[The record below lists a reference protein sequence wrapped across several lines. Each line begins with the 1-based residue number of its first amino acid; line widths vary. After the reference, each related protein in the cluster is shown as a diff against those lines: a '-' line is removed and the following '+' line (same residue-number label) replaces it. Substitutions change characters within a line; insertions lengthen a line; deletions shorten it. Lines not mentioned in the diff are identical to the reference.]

1 MAKITFF
8 AQCCKGC
15 GLCVLVCPHD
25 NIRIS
30 KELNDKGHTFAVLVD
45 PEKCTHC
52 ALCGRMCPDMAI
64 EIEDPKEQ
72 TPDNDKPSR

>member
-8 AQCCKGC
+8 AQRCKGC

-64 EIEDPKEQ
+64 EIEDHKKQ